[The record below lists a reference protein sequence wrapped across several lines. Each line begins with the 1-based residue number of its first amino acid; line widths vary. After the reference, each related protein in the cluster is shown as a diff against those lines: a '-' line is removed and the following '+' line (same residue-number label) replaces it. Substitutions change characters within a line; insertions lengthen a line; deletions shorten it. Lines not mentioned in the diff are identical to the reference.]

1 MPDNFDGLGLFT
13 VNNIEGA
20 RGISK
25 TYEFQCKP
33 IQEFLSGLFL
43 TRLEKTDIKKEM
55 LQTFKNKECEMVWL
69 FYAGLTELKQ
79 VSIEV
84 VLKYDMAQQQPSISL
99 PTQSLKVL
107 VKAWEQCHTYYMDMA
122 GKFGMET
129 LLLLILC
136 CYEARSSKACRVI
149 AEHLYTDTVCRF
161 EIPPN
166 HATTY
171 LLLAVSY
178 FISYSGKTWSL
189 RCNTFI
195 QSSVQL
201 LFKHITNN
209 LSTSC
214 LWVLCCIV
222 TTSEIDAYCNAIKSQ
237 SLLQWIH
244 LLPGSYLGDD
254 GAKKLC
260 ECLCFGSQVIKIEI
274 DECGIGSHG
283 LRHIGRML
291 KVNSKILCVNIRR
304 NDFALDDVKDF
315 LQHIKSRPY
324 LQSLLLDDNFCKN
337 SEICAVR
344 EEINLIRKN
353 IDTPPLMVTHR

>member
-1 MPDNFDGLGLFT
+1 M
-13 VNNIEGA
+13 
-20 RGISK
+20 
-25 TYEFQCKP
+25 
-33 IQEFLSGLFL
+33 
-43 TRLEKTDIKKEM
+43 
-55 LQTFKNKECEMVWL
+55 
-69 FYAGLTELKQ
+69 
-79 VSIEV
+79 
-84 VLKYDMAQQQPSISL
+84 
-99 PTQSLKVL
+99 
-107 VKAWEQCHTYYMDMA
+107 
-122 GKFGMET
+122 
-129 LLLLILC
+129 C
-136 CYEARSSKACRVI
+136 CYEARNSEACRVI
-149 AEHLYTDTVCRF
+149 AENLYTDTVCRF

-166 HATTY
+166 HATPY

-178 FISYSGKTWSL
+178 FISCSGKTWSL

-209 LSTSC
+209 LSTNC
-214 LWVLCCIV
+214 LWVLCCKV

-254 GAKKLC
+254 GAEKLC
-260 ECLCFGSQVIKIEI
+260 ECLCYGSEVIKIEI

-291 KVNSKILCVNIRR
+291 KVNRKILCVNIRR

-324 LQSLLLDDNFCKN
+324 LQSLLLDNNFCKN
-337 SEICAVR
+337 SEICTVI
-344 EEINLIRKN
+344 EEINLIRTN
-353 IDTPPLMVTHR
+353 TNTAPLIVTHR